1 MNTPSSKEILKQLDL
16 LLNQVGLNKIVSV
29 SLAKWASGQYW
40 LLMEGE
46 LAEEKSTEANFL
58 RDILDDIQGQWECL
72 CANNEDIAKSKGT
85 EYLEFPKNLIEE
97 WKQTVQRSLGISHGK
112 LTIP

>member
-1 MNTPSSKEILKQLDL
+1 L
-16 LLNQVGLNKIVSV
+16 LLNQVGLNKIASV
-29 SLAKWASGQYW
+29 SLAKWA
-40 LLMEGE
+40 
-46 LAEEKSTEANFL
+46 
-58 RDILDDIQGQWECL
+58 
-72 CANNEDIAKSKGT
+72 KGT

>member
-29 SLAKWASGQYW
+29 SLAKWA
-40 LLMEGE
+40 
-46 LAEEKSTEANFL
+46 
-58 RDILDDIQGQWECL
+58 
-72 CANNEDIAKSKGT
+72 KGT